1 MRYESNF
8 GSLRTSLPQR
18 PAEGTGAFRI
28 AVLGDFS
35 GRASRGELETGA
47 QLALRKP
54 IKLDTDNIDTVIR
67 SFGAVL
73 QLNAGADG
81 SGIALKPRSLDD
93 LHPDALY
100 ETVEVFSELS
110 ALRLR
115 LENPKT
121 FRAAARELSA
131 SLGAPAAP
139 LEPPRSKRARGSAVR
154 VDAKLSDFARLID
167 RPPIAHCAPA
177 PVEELVRR
185 AVAPYWVEAEDPD
198 RERFTAAVDRALS
211 AAMRDLL
218 HDPDFQALEASWR
231 SLDLLVR
238 RIETGTRLQIVLY
251 DISAEELAAD
261 LSATDA
267 MEDTGLY
274 RLLVEQPAL
283 DALQGPLSALIGNFT
298 FEMTPPH
305 AELLARMARIAAAA
319 RAPFIAAVGPDCV
332 STRIEDLHPLVAEAW
347 DALRALPEASY
358 IALTVPRFLLRTPY
372 GSKTEPIESFAFEE
386 FDAHA
391 GLKALLWGNSA
402 ILAAVLLAEEFQ
414 RQGNRLKLGSILSV
428 GELPCFFYVDTDGDQ
443 IALPC
448 TERLLTERKS
458 THVSQQHF
466 IPVLAIKN
474 RPEVRLAGFRSLNAS
489 ELAGPWTPVGSP
501 KASPATS
508 IAPKG
513 EEQEPTDIATD
524 KPNDSAN
531 ETATGPEDEN
541 GPAPPSMLMD
551 LPESESVPA
560 REDDAVLSGDTDL
573 DALLAELESA
583 GTAAAPPEDEMD
595 PELAALLRDL

>member
-1 MRYESNF
+1 MRFEFNF
-8 GSLRTSLPQR
+8 GSLQTGLPRR
-18 PAEGTGAFRI
+18 PAGGTDAFRI

-35 GRASRGELETGA
+35 GRANRGEMETGA
-47 QLALRKP
+47 ELAQRKP
-54 IKLDTDNIDTVIR
+54 IKLDADNFDAVIR

-73 QLNAGADG
+73 QLPVGADG
-81 SGIALKPRSLDD
+81 SSVALAPRSLDD

-100 ETVEVFSELS
+100 ETMEVFSELS

-131 SLGAPAAP
+131 SRGVPHASP
-139 LEPPRSKRARGSAVR
+139 EPPRGKRARGSAIR
-154 VDAKLSDFARLID
+154 VDAKLSDFARLIG
-167 RPPIAHCAPA
+167 RPTVAHGASS
-177 PVEELVRR
+177 PVDELVCR
-185 AVAPYWVEAEDPD
+185 ALAPYWVEAEDPD
-198 RERFTAAVDRALS
+198 RERLTAAVDRALS
-211 AAMRDLL
+211 AAMRDVL
-218 HDPDFQALEASWR
+218 HHPDLQALESAWR
-231 SLDLLVR
+231 ALDLLVR
-238 RIETGTRLQIVLY
+238 RVETGTRLQIVLY

-283 DALQGPLSALIGNFT
+283 DALEGPLSALIGNFT

-305 AELLARMARIAAAA
+305 AELLGRMARIAAAA
-319 RAPFIAAVGPDCV
+319 RAPFIAAIGPDCA
-332 STRIEDLHPLVAEAW
+332 STRTEDLHPLVTRAW
-347 DALRALPEASY
+347 DALRALPEASFV
-358 IALTVPRFLLRTPY
+358 ALTVPRFLLRTPY

-386 FDAHA
+386 FDAHV

-414 RQGNRLKLGSILSV
+414 RQGHRLKLGRILSMD
-428 GELPCFFYVDTDGDQ
+428 ELPCFFYVDSDSDQ

-458 THVSQQHF
+458 THVSQQNF

-474 RPEVRLAGFRSLNAS
+474 RPEVRLAGFRSLAGND
-489 ELAGPWTPVGSP
+489 LAGPWTPFEKS
-501 KASPATS
+501 KANAAAS
-508 IAPKG
+508 IAPIS
-513 EEQEPTDIATD
+513 EVEDTTDMAAG
-524 KPNDSAN
+524 KPNESTN
-531 ETATGPEDEN
+531 EAAISPESEN
-541 GPAPPSMLMD
+541 GPAPPSMLMA
-551 LPESESVPA
+551 LGESAPVAAS
-560 REDDAVLSGDTDL
+560 DDGAVQSGDTDL

-583 GTAAAPPEDEMD
+583 GTAAALPEETMD

>member
-1 MRYESNF
+1 MRYEFNF
-8 GSLRTSLPQR
+8 GSLQTGLPRR
-18 PAEGTGAFRI
+18 PADGTGAFRI

-35 GRASRGELETGA
+35 GRANRGELETGGELA
-47 QLALRKP
+47 QRKP
-54 IKLDTDNIDTVIR
+54 IKLDTDNIDAVIR

-73 QLNAGADG
+73 QLPAGADG
-81 SGIALKPRSLDD
+81 IGIALKPPSLDD

-121 FRAAARELSA
+121 FRAARELSA
-131 SLGAPAAP
+131 SLGAPHASP
-139 LEPPRSKRARGSAVR
+139 EPPRGKRARGTAVR
-154 VDAKLSDFARLID
+154 VDAKLSDFARLIG
-167 RPPIAHCAPA
+167 RPTVAHGATT
-177 PVEELVRR
+177 PVDELVRR

-211 AAMRDLL
+211 ATMRDVL
-218 HDPDFQALEASWR
+218 HHPDFQALEAAWR

-238 RIETGTRLQIVLY
+238 RVETSTRLQIVLY

-305 AELLARMARIAAAA
+305 AELLGRMARIAAAA
-319 RAPFIAAVGPDCV
+319 RAPFIAAIGPDCV
-332 STRIEDLHPLVAEAW
+332 STRIEDLHPLVADAW
-347 DALRALPEASY
+347 DALRALPETSFV
-358 IALTVPRFLLRTPY
+358 ALTVPRFLLRTPY

-386 FDAHA
+386 FDAHV

-414 RQGNRLKLGSILSV
+414 RHGNPLKLGSILSV
-428 GELPCFFYVDTDGDQ
+428 DELPYFFYIDSDGDQ
-443 IALPC
+443 IVLPC

-458 THVSQQHF
+458 THVSQQNF

-474 RPEVRLAGFRSLNAS
+474 RPEVRLAGFRSLAGND
-489 ELAGPWTPVGSP
+489 LAGAWTPFEKP
-501 KASPATS
+501 KANQAAS
-508 IAPKG
+508 IAPIS
-513 EEQEPTDIATD
+513 EEEDPTDMATG
-524 KPNDSAN
+524 KPNESTN
-531 ETATGPEDEN
+531 EAASSPESEN
-541 GPAPPSMLMD
+541 GPAPPSMLMA
-551 LPESESVPA
+551 LPESAPVPA
-560 REDDAVLSGDTDL
+560 SEDGAVQSGDTDL

-583 GTAAAPPEDEMD
+583 GTAAAPPEEAMD

>member
-1 MRYESNF
+1 MRYEFNF
-8 GSLRTSLPQR
+8 GGLQTSLPR
-18 PAEGTGAFRI
+18 HAADGTGAFRI

-35 GRASRGELETGA
+35 GRANRGVLETGTELA
-47 QLALRKP
+47 QRKP
-54 IKLDTDNIDTVIR
+54 IELDTDNIDAVIH
-67 SFGAVL
+67 SLGAVL
-73 QLNAGADG
+73 QLPVGYDGA
-81 SGIALKPRSLDD
+81 GIALEPRSLDD

-100 ETVEVFSELS
+100 ETVNVFSELS

-131 SLGAPAAP
+131 SLGVPHASP
-139 LEPPRSKRARGSAVR
+139 EPPRTKRARGSAVR
-154 VDAKLSDFARLID
+154 VDAKLSDFARLIG
-167 RPPIAHCAPA
+167 RPAVAQGA
-177 PVEELVRR
+177 TTAVDELVRR

-198 RERFTAAVDRALS
+198 RERLTAAVDRALS
-211 AAMRDLL
+211 AAMRDVL
-218 HDPDFQALEASWR
+218 HHPDFQALEAAWR
-231 SLDLLVR
+231 ALDLLVR
-238 RIETGTRLQIVLY
+238 RVETGTRVQIVLY

-305 AELLARMARIAAAA
+305 AELLGRMARIAAAA
-319 RAPFIAAVGPDCV
+319 RAPFIAAIGPDCV
-332 STRIEDLHPLVAEAW
+332 STRIEDLHPLVTRAW
-347 DALRALPEASY
+347 DALRALPEASFV
-358 IALTVPRFLLRTPY
+358 ALTVPRFLLRTPY
-372 GSKTEPIESFAFEE
+372 GRKTEPIESFAFEE
-386 FDAHA
+386 FDAHV

-414 RQGNRLKLGSILSV
+414 RQGHRLQLGRILSV
-428 GELPCFFYVDTDGDQ
+428 DELPLFFYVDSDGDQ

-458 THVSQQHF
+458 THVSQQNL

-474 RPEVRLAGFRSLNAS
+474 RPEVRLAGFRSLAGND
-489 ELAGPWTPVGSP
+489 LAGPWTPFEKP
-501 KASPATS
+501 KANPAAS
-508 IAPKG
+508 IAPISD
-513 EEQEPTDIATD
+513 EEGTTDMAAG
-524 KPNDSAN
+524 KPNESTN
-531 ETATGPEDEN
+531 ETAFG
-541 GPAPPSMLMD
+541 
-551 LPESESVPA
+551 PESENCPA
-560 REDDAVLSGDTDL
+560 QKSTLMALSESAPVAAFEDGAAQSGDTDL

-583 GTAAAPPEDEMD
+583 GTSATSPEETMD
-595 PELAALLRDL
+595 PELAALLKDL

>member
-1 MRYESNF
+1 
-8 GSLRTSLPQR
+8 
-18 PAEGTGAFRI
+18 
-28 AVLGDFS
+28 
-35 GRASRGELETGA
+35 
-47 QLALRKP
+47 
-54 IKLDTDNIDTVIR
+54 
-67 SFGAVL
+67 
-73 QLNAGADG
+73 
-81 SGIALKPRSLDD
+81 
-93 LHPDALY
+93 
-100 ETVEVFSELS
+100 
-110 ALRLR
+110 
-115 LENPKT
+115 
-121 FRAAARELSA
+121 
-131 SLGAPAAP
+131 
-139 LEPPRSKRARGSAVR
+139 
-154 VDAKLSDFARLID
+154 
-167 RPPIAHCAPA
+167 
-177 PVEELVRR
+177 
-185 AVAPYWVEAEDPD
+185 
-198 RERFTAAVDRALS
+198 
-211 AAMRDLL
+211 MRDLL
-218 HDPDFQALEASWR
+218 HDPDFQALEAAWR

-428 GELPCFFYVDTDGDQ
+428 GELPCFFYLDTDGDQ